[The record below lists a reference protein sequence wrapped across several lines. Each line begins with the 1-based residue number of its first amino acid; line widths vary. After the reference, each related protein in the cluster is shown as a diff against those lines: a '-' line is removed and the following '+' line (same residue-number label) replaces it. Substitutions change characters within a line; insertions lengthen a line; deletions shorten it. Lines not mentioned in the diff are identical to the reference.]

1 MTNAQHGGAFL
12 LVALLSLPCHLYAAA
27 SPFDIDVKELDRSAP
42 KASAPAAQ
50 PKAASPYDI
59 DLKELDRSSTPPP
72 KPEKKA
78 KKKEAPAR
86 SAKPSRGHHAVS
98 GEGEY
103 VRYTV
108 KPGDHIFKI
117 LVARFG
123 LSNEAAEKLIPE
135 IIRINDVPDIRRLT
149 VGSTLL
155 IPTSAHQA
163 RSARTHRHHEPA
175 SSPEAAQAPVP
186 APTPLPSLPAV
197 AAPPVSAAPAAPRE
211 LPPPPAPV
219 AKAPTPAPAPTAP
232 SAAVS
237 PAAPA
242 AQPAPPVANTWI
254 CSVRDREPA
263 RIVDTVL
270 NALALRWSKNRI
282 IQSAEGASNAYSIR
296 VDRYFEKNGARYIVS
311 IGEEDPYSYT
321 LLRLLEGS
329 GYRVLMI
336 GKGDD
341 FLSIGEKL
349 LRLIGLTPDFGKHL
363 IQGGKA
369 ETGFLVQQ
377 DDPEGRR
384 VLLTS
389 DPADPTVKWTLPAGC
404 ASR

>member
-27 SPFDIDVKELDRSAP
+27 SPFDIDVKELDRTAP
-42 KASAPAAQ
+42 KAAAPAAQ

-59 DLKELDRSSTPPP
+59 DLKELDRSGTPPA
-72 KPEKKA
+72 KQEKKA
-78 KKKEAPAR
+78 KKKEAPVR
-86 SAKPSRGHHAVS
+86 SAKPSRGRHAVS

-103 VRYTV
+103 GRYTV

-117 LVARFG
+117 LVVRFG
-123 LSNEAAEKLIPE
+123 LSDEAAEKLIPE
-135 IIRINDVPDIRRLT
+135 IIRINDVPDIKKLR

-155 IPTSAHQA
+155 IPTGAHQA
-163 RSARTHRHHEPA
+163 RSPRTYRHSEPVA
-175 SSPEAAQAPVP
+175 TSAGAP
-186 APTPLPSLPAV
+186 APLPAPATQPSPPAV
-197 AAPPVSAAPAAPRE
+197 AAPPASAAPAAPRE

-219 AKAPTPAPAPTAP
+219 AKAPAPAPP
-232 SAAVS
+232 LPLPQPAVS
-237 PAAPA
+237 QPAPA
-242 AQPAPPVANTWI
+242 AQPAPPLANTWI
-254 CSVRDREPA
+254 CSVRDRDPA
-263 RIVDTVL
+263 RIVDSVL

-282 IQSAEGASNAYSIR
+282 IQSAEGAANAYSIR

-329 GYRVLMI
+329 GFRVLMI

-341 FLSIGEKL
+341 FLTIGEKL
-349 LRLIGLTPDFGKHL
+349 LRLVGLTPDFGKHL
-363 IQGGKA
+363 VQAGKL

-389 DPADPTVKWTLPAGC
+389 EPADPKVKWTLPAGC
-404 ASR
+404 GYR

>member
-1 MTNAQHGGAFL
+1 MTNAQHGGVLL
-12 LVALLSLPCHLYAAA
+12 LVALLSLPCQRYAAA
-27 SPFDIDVKELDRSAP
+27 SPFDIDVKELDRTTP
-42 KASAPAAQ
+42 KATAPAAQ

-72 KPEKKA
+72 NKEKKA

-86 SAKPSRGHHAVS
+86 SAMTSKGRHAVS

-117 LVARFG
+117 LVVRFG
-123 LSNEAAEKLIPE
+123 LSNEAAEKLVPE
-135 IIRINDVPDIRRLT
+135 IIRINEVPDIKKLT

-155 IPTSAHQA
+155 IPTGTHQA
-163 RSARTHRHHEPA
+163 RSARTHRHGEPA
-175 SSPEAAQAPVP
+175 ATPAGAPSPATAPAAQ
-186 APTPLPSLPAV
+186 PTPPAV
-197 AAPPVSAAPAAPRE
+197 AAPQPPAAPVAPRE

-219 AKAPTPAPAPTAP
+219 AKAAAPAPAAP
-232 SAAVS
+232 QPQPVVS
-237 PAAPA
+237 QPVPA
-242 AQPAPPVANTWI
+242 AQPAPPVAKTWI
-254 CSVRDREPA
+254 CSVRDRDPA
-263 RIVDTVL
+263 HIVDSVL
-270 NALALRWSKNRI
+270 NALALRWNKNRI
-282 IQSAEGASNAYSIR
+282 IQSAEGAANAYSIR
-296 VDRYFEKNGARYIVS
+296 VDRYFEKSGVRYIVS

-341 FLSIGEKL
+341 FLTIGEKL
-349 LRLIGLTPDFGKHL
+349 LRLVGLTPDFGKHL
-363 IQGGKA
+363 VQGGKL

-389 DPADPTVKWTLPAGC
+389 EPADPKVKWTLPAGC
-404 ASR
+404 GYR